1 MNSFLLDEIA
11 SFKERSKLSQT
22 IPIAID
28 VEGKVLITV
37 GDITP
42 YKEMFEAD
50 SQDTDSTI

>member
-11 SFKERSKLSQT
+11 SFKERSKPSQT